1 MILKV
6 DFTDEYKKHITATGL
21 TQWDYGQKLE
31 IYGIPDVTHAEVHFC
46 CESDTEALIQQ
57 AEIIDCISVNIP
69 DVLLRTGENIK
80 AYVYIA
86 TAKEGRTVRTITLVV
101 KQRQRPEDY
110 TAPPEKNLLREIL
123 EKLDLKADNIKLT
136 ENELQLL
143 SGGKGIGSKIR
154 LPTGSGGREIEL
166 RNNGTAIQWR
176 YTDSNDWIDLIQ
188 TEELRGKD
196 GVTPN
201 FVVRDGH
208 LIAIYE
214 EKEK

>member
-1 MILKV
+1 MRV
-6 DFTDEYKKHITATGL
+6 DFKDDRKNITVIGL
-21 TQWDYGQKLE
+21 DQWDYGQKLE

-46 CESDTEALIQQ
+46 CESDTEALIKQ
-57 AEIIDCISVNIP
+57 AQVTDHITADIP
-69 DVLLRTGENIK
+69 DALLRTGENLK

-86 TAKEGRTVRTITLVV
+86 TATEGKTIRTITMIVNR
-101 KQRQRPEDY
+101 RQRPEDY
-110 TAPPEKNLLREIL
+110 TVLPEKNLLREIL
-123 EKLDLKADNIKLT
+123 ERLDLKADDIELK

-154 LPTGSGGREIEL
+154 LPGGSGGREIEL

-196 GVTPN
+196 GVTPS
-201 FVVRDGH
+201 FIIRDGH